1 MTRRLVLGLVL
12 LLPASLA
19 AQERTCQ
26 FQVVRVGRTG
36 TTQQDASG
44 TNYFAGGG
52 VELTCAGT
60 KVRMISDSVASY
72 GGRIVQFIGAVN
84 YEDSTITMTA
94 DRGTYYKQGERW
106 EARGRVVTTNKANGS
121 TITGPALDYFRAVK
135 GVRDT
140 VEMYTIG
147 RPTVRSVTIDSTGQ
161 PSEPYIIVADRIR
174 MKGNDRTW
182 AGGKVTIDRSD
193 FNARGDSVA
202 LDMGT
207 AAGKGVLIGKPVMK
221 GLGRDSFE
229 LRGRRI
235 ELTLENRQVTYVT
248 AFREG
253 HAISNQVDLVADTI
267 GLDIEARSL
276 IQTLAWGDSIKP
288 RALTTD
294 YVIQGD
300 SVAFDTPQRL
310 LKEVRSF
317 GKGWVGGK
325 QDSTSGDRDWMSGDT
340 VTASFVQTDSAGTT
354 RTTLGQLQATGT
366 ARSFYRVSDTKKL
379 AGLPS
384 INYSRGDRITVH
396 MKTGAERGVDRV
408 DLRGNVDGI
417 HLEALPAIVG
427 PDSTTAPAAPV
438 SGAPRGAR

>member
-1 MTRRLVLGLVL
+1 MMRILALGIL
-12 LLPASLA
+12 LLAPASLA
-19 AQERTCQ
+19 AQERQCQ
-26 FQVVRVGRTG
+26 FQVQHIGRTG
-36 TTQQDASG
+36 NTVQDASG

-60 KVRMISDSVASY
+60 RIRMISDSVASY
-72 GGRIVQFIGAVN
+72 NSRIVQFIGAVR

-121 TITGPALDYFRAVK
+121 TISGPALDYYRAAR

-140 VEMYTIG
+140 VEMYSIG

-193 FNARGDSVA
+193 FNARGDSMMM
-202 LDMGT
+202 DMG
-207 AAGKGVLIGKPVMK
+207 AGSSGVLLGTPVMK

-229 LRGRRI
+229 LHGRRI
-235 ELTLENRQVTYVT
+235 ELTLEQRAITYVK
-248 AFREG
+248 ALREG
-253 HAISNQVDLVADTI
+253 HAISTQVDLVADTI
-267 GLDIEARSL
+267 GLDIDQRSL
-276 IQTLAWGDSIKP
+276 VQTVAWGDSIKP
-288 RALTTD
+288 RAVTSD
-294 YVIQGD
+294 YLIRGD
-300 SVAFDTPQRL
+300 SVAFDTPQRV

-325 QDSTSGDRDWMSGDT
+325 VDSASGDRDWMSGDT
-340 VTASFVQTDSAGTT
+340 VVAAFVQSDSAGTT
-354 RTTLGQLQATGT
+354 RTTLGELKAVGT
-366 ARSFYRVSDTKKL
+366 ARSFYRVTDAKKL
-379 AGLPS
+379 AVLPS

-396 MKTGAERGVDRV
+396 MKTGSERGVDRV
-408 DLRGNVDGI
+408 DLHGTVDGI
-417 HLEALPAIVG
+417 HLEPIPAAAN
-427 PDSTTAPAAPV
+427 PDSSVTSPKPA
-438 SGAPRGAR
+438 SDQGAR